1 MALGADRPKVVQL
14 VLRGA
19 FNKVALGLLLG
30 IPLAIGAGRLI
41 SAQLYGVV
49 NWDPVAL
56 AFAIGSMA
64 VCAFIAAIIPAA
76 RAASI
81 DPMKALRTE

>member
-1 MALGADRPKVVQL
+1 MALGAGRIHVIQL
-14 VLRGA
+14 VLRSA
-19 FNKVALGLLLG
+19 FQNVAFGLLLG

-49 NWDPVAL
+49 NWDPAALLVAMGSL
-56 AFAIGSMA
+56 AA
-64 VCAFIAAIIPAA
+64 CAFVATIIPAL

-81 DPMKALRTE
+81 APLDALRTE

>member
-1 MALGADRPKVVQL
+1 MALGADRVSVIQL
-14 VLRGA
+14 VLRSA
-19 FNKVALGLLLG
+19 FQNVAFGLLLG

-49 NWDPVAL
+49 NWDPMALLVAT
-56 AFAIGSMA
+56 GSLGA
-64 VCAFIAAIIPAA
+64 CAFVAAIIPAI

-81 DPMKALRTE
+81 APLDALRME